1 MLAFIVRHSPVLMLV
16 FYALGFCL
24 PEAAAWLLPHLPAI
38 LFFLMCFSLI
48 GINQRQLLQ
57 TLMRRGIWL
66 FAAAHV
72 GASCLLMLVVAWL
85 FGIRGDLLIAIA
97 AVGATAPLFATGA
110 LVQSVGLDPLPAMA
124 RTIAATLLMPVVLWI
139 LLQGADGAQLDLA
152 AYTQKLL
159 IYIAGPIALS
169 VLLRATLPEHWL
181 RRIYPRVAQFA
192 VILVFAFPFG
202 LTTAFRYLYDREGT
216 GGALYL
222 MAISFLLCFGGFAL
236 AWLLYRKRGIN
247 EAIAAAMVGGS
258 RNVLLTLTITSPF
271 LGDAFLALIGALQL
285 PVFAMPIIARA
296 LIRHL
301 RQQHA

>member
-1 MLAFIVRHSPVLMLV
+1 MLAFLVRHSPVLMLV

-24 PEAAAWLLPHLPAI
+24 PKAAAWLLPYLPSI

-57 TLMRRGIWL
+57 TLTQRGIWL

-72 GASCLLMLVVAWL
+72 GASCLLMFGVAWL
-85 FGIRGDLLIAIA
+85 CGIRGDLLIAIA

-110 LVQSVGLDPLPAMA
+110 LVQSIGLDPLPAMA
-124 RTIAATLLMPVVLWI
+124 RTIAATLLMPLVLWI
-139 LLQGADGAQLDLA
+139 LLQWTDGARLDLV
-152 AYTQKLL
+152 AYVQKLL
-159 IYIAGPIALS
+159 IYIAGPIVLS
-169 VLLRATLPEHWL
+169 VILRSTLPEHWL

-202 LTTAFRYLYDREGT
+202 LTTAFRHLYDQQGA

-222 MAISFLLCFGGFAL
+222 MGISFLLCFGGFAL
-236 AWLLYRKRGIN
+236 AWFLYRHRGTDD
-247 EAIAAAMVGGS
+247 AIAAAMVGGS

-271 LGDAFLALIGALQL
+271 LGNTFLALIGALQL
-285 PVFAMPIIARA
+285 PVFAMPIVAKA
-296 LIRHL
+296 LIKRL
-301 RQQHA
+301 RAKDA